1 MTTTKQHV
9 LTLDLEGV
17 LIPEIWIAVA
27 DRTGIEALTRTT
39 REEPDYDAL
48 MRYRL
53 DLLSEHGLTMSLI
66 EEVIGTLEPLPGA
79 REFLDSMRE
88 RTQVVI
94 LSDTFEQFG
103 RPFMRQLG
111 WPSLWCHQL
120 NVEDDRIIGY
130 QLRQADQKRHAVR
143 ALQSLN
149 FRVTAAGD
157 SYNDT
162 AMLAAAE
169 TGFLFRSPENVIAEF
184 PQFRS
189 LTEYSELADQVLA
202 LL

>member
-1 MTTTKQHV
+1 MNAQQHV

-27 DRTGIEALTRTT
+27 ERTGIKALTRTT
-39 REEPDYDAL
+39 REEPDYDVL

-53 DLLSEHGLTMSLI
+53 DLLREHGLSMSLI
-66 EEVIGTLEPLPGA
+66 EEVISTLRPLPGA
-79 REFLDSMRE
+79 IEFLNEMRA

-120 NVEDDRIIGY
+120 IVEDDRITNY
-130 QLRQADQKRHAVR
+130 QLRQSDQKRHAVA

-157 SYNDT
+157 SYNDI
-162 AMLAAAE
+162 AMLHQAE
-169 TGFLFRSPENVIAEF
+169 QGYLFRAPAAVIDEF
-184 PQFRS
+184 RQFES
-189 LTEYSELADQVLA
+189 ITEYSELSERVSA

>member
-27 DRTGIEALTRTT
+27 ERTGIEALTRTT

-53 DLLSEHGLTMSLI
+53 ALLAKHGLTMSLI
-66 EEVIGTLEPLPGA
+66 EEVIASLEPLPGA
-79 REFLDSMRE
+79 REFLDRMRE
-88 RTQVVI
+88 RTQVII

-120 NVEDDRIIGY
+120 TVEDDRIVGY
-130 QLRQADQKRHAVR
+130 QLRQSDQKRHAVH

-162 AMLAAAE
+162 AMLSAAE

-189 LTEYSELADQVLA
+189 LTEYSELAEEVFA

>member
-27 DRTGIEALTRTT
+27 ERTGIEALTRTT

-53 DLLSEHGLTMSLI
+53 ALLSEHGLTMSLI
-66 EEVIGTLEPLPGA
+66 EEVIGSLEPLPGA

-130 QLRQADQKRHAVR
+130 QLRQADQKRYAVR